1 MPLGPAIVR
10 GVQFSEDTL
19 CRTRAAAAMFALP
32 SLLLLLLSL
41 CPGPGPGPGSEAK
54 VTRSCTETRQVLGAR
69 GYSLSLLPPAVISG
83 EHLRICPQEYT
94 CCSSEIEQRLTWE
107 TEATFRGLVEESG
120 SFLVH
125 TLAARHRKFDEVFRE
140 MLSSSEHSLAL
151 LFHRSYGHLYSQH
164 APVFTGLFSRLRD
177 YYERSGEGLEDALVD
192 FWAQLLEKMFPLLHP
207 HYIFSPDY
215 LFCLTRLASSPDDS
229 LKPFGE
235 APRRLRLQITRA
247 LVAARAFIQGLE
259 TGRDVVSET
268 LKMPLSEG
276 CRQAVMRLTGCPL
289 CRGVPSLPPCRGFC
303 LNVAHGCLSSQGLD
317 PDWGAYL
324 DGLLFLAEKLQGPF
338 SFELAAQSVGV
349 KISEGLVY
357 LQENSA
363 VVSAQVFRECGNPQR
378 APSRARRAPAPR
390 EEVSRLWTPAAAG
403 AAGTEEERPTTAAG
417 TSLNRL
423 VWELR
428 DRLGRVRGFWAG
440 LALTVCAN
448 PRMAADISQE
458 AAPCW
463 TGAGRGRYLSPVVAS
478 SLEQLENPELD
489 RESLRSDVQTRR
501 RRLQLRLA
509 TTRMRA
515 AALGRDMELEDWD
528 EEEEDASGSG
538 EGQHYADD
546 WMAGA
551 AAVAPPA
558 RLPRPPRRD
567 TSGGKGGG
575 VLVRHNQ
582 GRSRTGG
589 TSVGFH
595 TQPILILFLSALA
608 LLGPR

>member
-1 MPLGPAIVR
+1 M
-10 GVQFSEDTL
+10 
-19 CRTRAAAAMFALP
+19 
-32 SLLLLLLSL
+32 
-41 CPGPGPGPGSEAK
+41 
-54 VTRSCTETRQVLGAR
+54 
-69 GYSLSLLPPAVISG
+69 G

-324 DGLLFLAEKLQGPF
+324 APFLCLPLLQDGLLFLAEKLQGPF
-338 SFELAAQSVGV
+338 SFELAAQSIGV

-378 APSRARRAPAPR
+378 ASSRARRAPAPR

-423 VWELR
+423 MWELR

-448 PRMAADISQE
+448 PRMNSGKRLRVSKRLWIVGEGRE
-458 AAPCW
+458 ARWEATEQTPKVEFAREATHRQTFIFFSTTVCLC
-463 TGAGRGRYLSPVVAS
+463 LSS
-478 SLEQLENPELD
+478 SLFQHP
-489 RESLRSDVQTRR
+489 SFY
-501 RRLQLRLA
+501 
-509 TTRMRA
+509 
-515 AALGRDMELEDWD
+515 

-595 TQPILILFLSALA
+595 TQPILILFLSVLA

>member
-1 MPLGPAIVR
+1 
-10 GVQFSEDTL
+10 
-19 CRTRAAAAMFALP
+19 MFALR

-41 CPGPGPGPGSEAK
+41 CPGPGLGPGSEAK
-54 VTRSCTETRQVLGAR
+54 VTRSCIETRQVLGAR

-107 TEATFRGLVEESG
+107 TEATFRGLVEENG

-207 HYIFSPDY
+207 HHIFSPDY

-259 TGRDVVSET
+259 TGRDVVSEA

-303 LNVAHGCLSSQGLD
+303 LNVAHGCISSQGLD

-324 DGLLFLAEKLQGPF
+324 DGLLLLSEKLQGPF
-338 SFELAAQSVGV
+338 SFELAAQSIGV
-349 KISEGLVY
+349 KVSEGLVY
-357 LQENSA
+357 LQENGA
-363 VVSAQVFRECGNPQR
+363 AVSAQ
-378 APSRARRAPAPR
+378 
-390 EEVSRLWTPAAAG
+390 
-403 AAGTEEERPTTAAG
+403 
-417 TSLNRL
+417 

-428 DRLGRVRGFWAG
+428 DRLGRARGFWAG
-440 LALTVCAN
+440 LALAVCAN
-448 PRMAADISQE
+448 PRMAADVSQE

-463 TGAGRGRYLSPVVAS
+463 TGAGRGRYSSPVVAS
-478 SLEQLENPELD
+478 SLEQLENPEVD
-489 RESLRSDVQTRR
+489 PESLKSNVQTRR
-501 RRLQLRLA
+501 QRLQLRLA

-515 AALGRDMELEDWD
+515 AALGRDLELEDWD
-528 EEEEDASGSG
+528 EEEENTSGSG

-567 TSGGKGGG
+567 ASGGKGGG